1 MNILILQK
9 MQIFKYVFVKEIEF
23 VPLFH
28 FLFPLLCSQTQTNIR
43 QSKQSVFALT
53 QWEEIG
59 TERIKKNLDRKNC
72 FWCLLG
78 FTVHEGCGTDIYS
91 GDEKL
96 LFSSRD
102 QGDLIW
108 YC

>member
-59 TERIKKNLDRKNC
+59 TERIKKKP
-72 FWCLLG
+72 G
-78 FTVHEGCGTDIYS
+78 Q
-91 GDEKL
+91 EKL
-96 LFSSRD
+96 LLVPLGFYSS
-102 QGDLIW
+102 
-108 YC
+108 